1 MAIDIN
7 QLIADIQAA
16 ATGVLK
22 KDITTLGGFSDQQLL
37 ALAQQAVLV
46 EAGIVSGQITA
57 ATREFFLDGLQ
68 EMARNFVAT
77 LRGLV
82 EITIEKVWNAVV
94 DVLWKAIR
102 AGTGLALPGPG

>member
-1 MAIDIN
+1 
-7 QLIADIQAA
+7 
-16 ATGVLK
+16 
-22 KDITTLGGFSDQQLL
+22 
-37 ALAQQAVLV
+37 
-46 EAGIVSGQITA
+46 VSGQITA